1 MKFNFG
7 QWLASF
13 GGNMLGLLS
22 MGKRVKISDVE
33 QVAASSAIDEV
44 AKDNQP
50 KP

>member
-7 QWLASF
+7 QWLANF
-13 GGNMLGLLS
+13 GGNMLGLFS
-22 MGKRVKISDVE
+22 TGKKIKISDVE
-33 QVAASSAIDEV
+33 QVAASSAIDEA

>member
-13 GGNMLGLLS
+13 GGNMLGLFET
-22 MGKRVKISDVE
+22 GKKVRASDVE
-33 QVAASSAIDEV
+33 QIAASSAIDEA
-44 AKDNQP
+44 AKDNQQ

>member
-13 GGNMLGLLS
+13 GGSMLGLLS
-22 MGKRVKISDVE
+22 MGKKVRASDVE
-33 QVAASSAIDEV
+33 QAAASSAIDEA